1 METAALASGLWGV
14 LGVTVTTLGTV
25 AVAWLTVKAKRGA
38 DREDEEAQPV
48 LEKAEERHNLRDVVD
63 HLVEQMAE
71 MQAELRAIKP
81 IAHVKYPLA
90 LNTISQFQRLH
101 PESDVSIPVQIR
113 GDL

>member
-38 DREDEEAQPV
+38 DREDEDAQPA
-48 LEKAEERHNLRDVVD
+48 LERAEEKTNLQSVVD

-71 MQAELRAIKP
+71 MRAELRAIKP
-81 IAHVKYPLA
+81 IAHVKYPLS
-90 LNTISQFQRLH
+90 LTVISQYQRMH